1 MKDSQTTWLRR
12 FVRWLFGGPFRAL
25 PSPFGNQVP
34 PELRVFRF
42 EAAEAQRHGLGKV
55 AVGMPAHH
63 EKTRPARQDS
73 ALERQ

>member
-1 MKDSQTTWLRR
+1 MRHGQITWPRQ
-12 FVRWLFGGPFRAL
+12 FARWLFGGPFRAL
-25 PSPFGNQVP
+25 PPPFGNQVP
-34 PELRVFRF
+34 PELRMFRF
-42 EAAEAQRHGLGKV
+42 EAAEAQRRGLGKV